1 MDDKVVDVEGFDP
14 AGMTREELIETVVRL
29 PHARS
34 ASVTL
39 RKRTSSS
46 ARNFRGSARR
56 RVVGDDREGAA
67 YDANIRYRR
76 YQSKDLMMCFK
87 DSGVR

>member
-56 RVVGDDREGAA
+56 RVVGDNPVGGLRMTRTFDTVDTG
-67 YDANIRYRR
+67 RR
-76 YQSKDLMMCFK
+76 TS
-87 DSGVR
+87 